1 MNTVNR
7 FILGKNEI
15 TFIPLLN
22 ELHLCKNWSRKLD
35 IGKTI
40 YIYIYGGNN
49 LNHFCIIT
57 NTYHTLHAWPL
68 PSFALSLTNPYSLT
82 NKLSAHTLFLSP
94 VDFLREDTL
103 VGTSFLRVA
112 AHDDDFGTNA
122 AITYSM
128 SLEQPEYLRVN
139 PVTGWVY
146 VNQPISQVSQQLL
159 KASLSSSTHTHMR
172 THTNLYHMAACGFV
186 STELMNMPP

>member
-1 MNTVNR
+1 M
-7 FILGKNEI
+7 KN
-15 TFIPLLN
+15 PN
-22 ELHLCKNWSRKLD
+22 V
-35 IGKTI
+35 
-40 YIYIYGGNN
+40 
-49 LNHFCIIT
+49 
-57 NTYHTLHAWPL
+57 
-68 PSFALSLTNPYSLT
+68 
-82 NKLSAHTLFLSP
+82 HTLFLSP

-146 VNQPISQVSQQLL
+146 VNQPISQVSQQFLSG
-159 KASLSSSTHTHMR
+159 SLSASAHTC
-172 THTNLYHMAACGFV
+172 TLYQMAACGSV
-186 STELMNMPP
+186 STKLMNEPPQSASVCYS